1 MTIRRFFAFVSL
13 FTGTGALLLGCATSS
28 PQVASKL
35 LGPNDDIP
43 EIADFPTSVILLTS
57 RQSNNVQICDSFFAA
72 FPVQQN
78 ASPTNFRITYW
89 LDNCEPPQRD
99 ANCTA
104 QMANYNFAKAQSVLN
119 TVGKPDAVGPVFV
132 GFYGLKPILIVDL
145 SNVLRL
151 IPLSQVGQYVV

>member
-1 MTIRRFFAFVSL
+1 MAECAGGTVDMTIRRFFAFVSL
-13 FTGTGALLLGCATSS
+13 FTGTGALLPGCATSS

-78 ASPTNFRITYW
+78 SSPTIFRITYW
-89 LDNCEPPQRD
+89 LDICEPLQRD
-99 ANCTA
+99 ANCRA
-104 QMANYNFAKAQSVLN
+104 QLAIFNLAMSQSVLI
-119 TVGKPDAVGPVFV
+119 TVVKLDAVVPVLV
-132 GFYGLKPILIVDL
+132 G
-145 SNVLRL
+145 
-151 IPLSQVGQYVV
+151 